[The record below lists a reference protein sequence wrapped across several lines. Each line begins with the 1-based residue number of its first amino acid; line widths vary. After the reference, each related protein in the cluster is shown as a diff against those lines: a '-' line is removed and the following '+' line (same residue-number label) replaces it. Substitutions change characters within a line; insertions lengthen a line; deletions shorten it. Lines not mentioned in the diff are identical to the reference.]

1 MGGSMGGS
9 MGGNSSGSDSEG
21 GRTSSNSSSNNS
33 RNNSP
38 VRGGNGNGN
47 GNGAGIQRRGS
58 TLDMLR
64 MINDAASGTV
74 RLLSGETVYNQG
86 DIPSSCFIVLKGSV
100 CGFVVDSK
108 GSHGSMLF
116 EAGPGSILGGVAVS
130 HGIFIFLPILLFYLK
145 SI

>member
-1 MGGSMGGS
+1 M
-9 MGGNSSGSDSEG
+9 
-21 GRTSSNSSSNNS
+21 
-33 RNNSP
+33 
-38 VRGGNGNGN
+38 
-47 GNGAGIQRRGS
+47 
-58 TLDMLR
+58 DMLR

-116 EAGPGSILGGVAVS
+116 EAGPGSILGGVAVVGDVPMQETVS
-130 HGIFIFLPILLFYLK
+130 CLTDTVLAVYPKVLLSEVATVDDEK
-145 SI
+145 GENVARSDAE